1 MSINIEFP
9 SNAKKVFK
17 AMASAASQIN
27 DYPILIGGYIR
38 DIIANGSSNGD
49 IDIVLRHGKSKE
61 FVEALQQQGASS
73 SEVFENTG
81 TSHLVFNDLE
91 IEIQSANNSLVH
103 FNIDSE
109 LKRLGVPTTWINRN
123 VYERDFTINTI
134 IYDIMQKTVL
144 DITGFGVND
153 LTKDKVLRC
162 PINSMV
168 AIVNN
173 PIIITRAIKFALEFD
188 LTIDEGFLRE
198 APRFKESFLDRVNY
212 RHNRH
217 FLKAYISETFK
228 MDFDKAYDYY
238 GQIGFLDT
246 LPLGEDLNEKITQ
259 KRMGIEYRKP
269 VVKKK
274 EIDIQEDHGR
284 KIMGNN
290 ISFNYKKDE
299 NKLYANFN
307 LRDFSKI
314 HKTAVLDLIQN
325 GIVDSKTKV
334 LFLDTPGQTITTR
347 GLFNGGI
354 RHFAITIEPHLYDSI
369 KGHQEYKQ
377 RKRKETKKK
386 TLDLFNVMEK
396 IKKTFGDKEKGTEKD
411 DGKKEVVRKQ
421 RSK

>member
-9 SNAKKVFK
+9 SNAKMVFK
-17 AMASAASQIN
+17 AMASAASKIN

-38 DIIANGSSNGD
+38 DIIANGSSDGD
-49 IDIVLRHGKSKE
+49 IDIVLRHGKSEE
-61 FVEALQQQGASS
+61 FVKELQRQGASS
-73 SEVFENTG
+73 GEMFENTG
-81 TSHLVFNDLE
+81 TYHLVFNDLE
-91 IEIQSANNSLVH
+91 IEIQSANNPLVH

-109 LKRLGVPTTWINRN
+109 LNRLGVPSTWLNKN
-123 VYERDFTINTI
+123 VYERDFTINTL

-144 DITGFGVND
+144 DVTGFGVND
-153 LTKDKVLRC
+153 LVKDKVLRC

-168 AIVNN
+168 AIINN
-173 PIIITRAIKFALEFD
+173 PIIITRAIKFAIEFD

-198 APRFKESFLDRVNY
+198 APKFKKSFIDRVDY

-228 MDFDKAYDYY
+228 MNFDKAYDYY
-238 GQIGFLDT
+238 GKIGFLDT
-246 LPLGEDLNEKITQ
+246 LPLGDELKTNITQ

-274 EIDIQEDHGR
+274 KIDTQEDSGR
-284 KIMGNN
+284 KIMSNN
-290 ISFNYKKDE
+290 ISFNYKKEE

-307 LRDFSKI
+307 LRDFSKM

-347 GLFNGGI
+347 GLFNSGI

-396 IKKTFGDKEKGTEKD
+396 IKKTFGDKEKD
-411 DGKKEVVRKQ
+411 NGKKEVVKKQ
-421 RSK
+421 RSKQ